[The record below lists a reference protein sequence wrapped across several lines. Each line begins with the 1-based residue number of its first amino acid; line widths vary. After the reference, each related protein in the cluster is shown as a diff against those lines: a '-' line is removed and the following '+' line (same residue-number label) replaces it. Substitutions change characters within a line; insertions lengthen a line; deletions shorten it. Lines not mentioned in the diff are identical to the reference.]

1 MAIDGQLKMLPED
14 ARQRAKNIRNDA
26 ANMDEI
32 FKTIRNYLDQIND
45 ESLGTYHGSRR
56 PSELRAELDAFAS
69 TFGTFYGNVIK
80 FAGDIEA
87 AANVAEQ
94 E

>member
-14 ARQRAKNIRNDA
+14 ARQRANNIKSDAENMNDL
-26 ANMDEI
+26 
-32 FKTIRNYLDQIND
+32 FTTIRKYLDQIND
-45 ESLGTYHGSRR
+45 ESLGTYHGARR

-69 TFGTFYGNVIK
+69 TFVTFYAQVMK
-80 FAGDIEA
+80 FASDVEA